1 MWGAPAVVY
10 QNAADGRRYTRRT
23 ICHDVSRTPR
33 PQTRTIFLVAAD
45 FLVRN
50 SQPRRKTKT
59 TMTKKIENDDDA
71 DDEGGYSERR
81 WKTWLDFAQANGGRR
96 EPSQSYQCDFGS
108 PGVKIS
114 ISRILSMSPAMVCSW
129 VVI

>member
-1 MWGAPAVVY
+1 
-10 QNAADGRRYTRRT
+10 
-23 ICHDVSRTPR
+23 
-33 PQTRTIFLVAAD
+33 LVAAD

-50 SQPRRKTKT
+50 SLPRRKTKA

-96 EPSQSYQCDFGS
+96 EPNRLYQCDFGS

-129 VVI
+129 VVT